1 MVTEKDLS
9 TEQQLAIKMAI
20 DCMER
25 NFKRN
30 WNRLMCCQDKRIG
43 FGEAINIL
51 TDMVTIKEQNKWA
64 YMKK

>member
-9 TEQQLAIKMAI
+9 VEQRMAVSMAI
-20 DCMER
+20 ACMER

-30 WNRLMCCQDKRIG
+30 WNKLMYCQDKKIG

-51 TDMVTIKEQNKWA
+51 TEMVTIKEQ
-64 YMKK
+64 KK